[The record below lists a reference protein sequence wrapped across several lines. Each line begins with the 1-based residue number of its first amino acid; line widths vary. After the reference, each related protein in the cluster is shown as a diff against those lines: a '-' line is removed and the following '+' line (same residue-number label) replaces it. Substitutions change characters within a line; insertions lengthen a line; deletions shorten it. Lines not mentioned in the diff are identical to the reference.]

1 MSHKTRMRAL
11 APVLACLVLAA
22 LAPGASAAT
31 KFRPRVGGAMGL
43 YPTVNSSGRF
53 GAADIATGALTPVT
67 YHGGSVMAGGVHVH
81 TIFWAPAGYAFQGA
95 PAGAPADY
103 IGMVEQFFTDAAHD
117 SGTLTNTFSVLPQFA
132 QGTVG
137 GTVTPGAYSIAYNKS
152 SASDAIID
160 THPYPAVA
168 DQCASPNNVATCI
181 TDAQVQAEVD
191 RVVTSVGGN
200 RGLHDLWYVF
210 LPPNVDECILP
221 GVCGTNAFGG
231 YHSVSDLGGGPT
243 IYALTI
249 DPLIEAV
256 IHQGADPE
264 GYPDA
269 ETTIDIAAH
278 ETVEA
283 MTDPEGVGWMDPN
296 GFEVA
301 DKCEFGPQ
309 EGTPIGF
316 AGPDNSPY
324 NQVINGNKYLLQT
337 MWSNNDNGCVQ
348 TTSSTSN
355 PLPLPQV
362 NLTQYGRVVSGNI
375 GSAHAVSVHVSLI
388 RAAEDG
394 SSVTVA
400 SNSTISSASD
410 GSWSLTLQHPV
421 GDDRDEI
428 DIDYGGAGAPQND
441 IILTGNG
448 GDPYNEAGWTGWT
461 ALDQGSNLTNAGGSS
476 LSLAP
481 CFQTGV
487 LTATLNGAPIMGPH
501 GEIPTDFCSTQTDV
515 ATIPTP
521 ATGASS
527 VVTAST
533 NDNRAFGP
541 PNLPTPPNPKG
552 ALVKLTVPVGEPDA
566 VSPFISPLP
575 FTASG
580 LASCAADVELK
591 QVSCDGLVP
600 GETYTLTA
608 GSLRARGA
616 ADGTGTLTASMP
628 IRRGQSV
635 SLSNGARTLTT
646 LHVAN
651 LRVDIANSQT
661 VLSGGSCQPDQYMEG
676 PLTTPPTN
684 SSAGA
689 ATAFAGGAAL
699 TGEICPANGSA
710 AGFGTDD
717 LTQTDEA
724 SGGSTTTEVPAV
736 QDTSPIN
743 AEIVYGGFTAVATS
757 GLPGPDNSVIPTD
770 STSKISLAIVKA
782 SGGAVVFRAGN
793 VDTPNGVKVKALKP
807 GTYRAA
813 WTLTDANGDRR
824 LVVTR
829 FVEEAAQG
837 SSPSPKPKVSC
848 KLVNNK
854 IKCTV
859 TFPKAR
865 DVSGTVRM
873 KLVRDGQVA
882 ALGHGRISHSQ
893 ATITLRE
900 LHQVTR
906 GSWTLTVVLGGTS
919 TRMGVR
925 VS

>member
-1 MSHKTRMRAL
+1 MRVL
-11 APVLACLVLAA
+11 APVLACLMLGVLVPA
-22 LAPGASAAT
+22 ASAAT

-67 YHGGSVMAGGVHVH
+67 YHGGSVMAGGVHIH
-81 TIFWAPAGYAFQGA
+81 TIFWAPAGFAFQGS
-95 PAGAPADY
+95 PGAGIPTY
-103 IGMVEQFFTDAAHD
+103 KGLVQQFFTDSVAD
-117 SGTLTNTFSVLPQFA
+117 NGSSSNIFSVLPQFA
-132 QGTVG
+132 QGTIG
-137 GTVTPGAYSIAYNKS
+137 GPITPGAYSLSYN
-152 SASDAIID
+152 AADTTHDAITD
-160 THPYPAVA
+160 TDPYPPAA
-168 DQCASPNNVATCI
+168 DQCASPNNIPTCI

-191 RVVTSVGGN
+191 HVISTTGGT
-200 RGLHDLWYVF
+200 RDLHNLWMVF

-221 GVCGTNAFGG
+221 GLCGTNAFGG
-231 YHSVSDLGGGPT
+231 YHSLSNLGNNT
-243 IYALTI
+243 AIYALVI

-256 IHQGADPE
+256 IHSGGDPQ

-278 ETVEA
+278 ETEEA
-283 MTDPEGVGWMDPN
+283 MTDPEGIGYMDPN
-296 GFEVA
+296 GFESA

-309 EGTPIGF
+309 EGTPLGF
-316 AGPDNSPY
+316 APNGSPY
-324 NQVINGNKYLLQT
+324 NQLINGHQYLIQE

-348 TTSSTSN
+348 RTSLNGN

-362 NLTQYGRVVSGNI
+362 NLTQYRRVVSGNV
-375 GSAHAVSVHVSLI
+375 GSAHAVSVHVAMI
-388 RAAEDG
+388 RAGADG
-394 SSVTVA
+394 SPVTVA

-428 DIDYGGAGAPQND
+428 DIDYGGAGAPHND
-441 IILTGNG
+441 VILTGNG

-461 ALDQGSNLTNAGGSS
+461 ALDQGSDLTNGGGSS
-476 LSLAP
+476 LGLGP

-487 LTATLNGAPIMGPH
+487 LTATLNGAPILGPH

-521 ATGASS
+521 ATGRTS

-541 PNLPTPPNPKG
+541 PNLPTPPNVLG

-575 FTASG
+575 FQPSG
-580 LASCAADVELK
+580 LATCAADVELR
-591 QVSCDGLVP
+591 QVACQGLVP
-600 GETYTLTA
+600 GETYTLID
-608 GSLRARGA
+608 GSRRVRGA
-616 ADGTGTLTASMP
+616 ADGSGTVTASMP
-628 IRRGQSV
+628 VRRGQSV

-646 LHVAN
+646 LHVSN
-651 LRVDIANSQT
+651 LRADIVGDQT
-661 VLSGGSCQPDQYMEG
+661 VLSGGACQPDQYMAG

-684 SSAGA
+684 ASAGA
-689 ATAFAGGAAL
+689 ASAFAGGPAL
-699 TGEICPANGSA
+699 TSEICPANGKA
-710 AGFGTDD
+710 VGFGTDN

-770 STSKISLAIVKA
+770 STSRISLAIAKA
-782 SGGAVVFRAGN
+782 SGGGVVFRAAN
-793 VDTPNGVKVKALKP
+793 VDTANGVKVKALKP
-807 GTYRAA
+807 GTYRAL

-824 LVVTR
+824 FVVTR

-837 SSPSPKPKVSC
+837 SGPSAKPHVSC

-854 IKCTV
+854 VKCTV
-859 TFPKAR
+859 TVPNAK

-873 KLVRDGQVA
+873 KLVRNGQVM
-882 ALGHGRISHSQ
+882 ALGHGRISHSR
-893 ATITLRE
+893 ATVTLRE

-906 GSWTLTVVLGGTS
+906 GSWTLTLVLGGTS

>member
-1 MSHKTRMRAL
+1 MSHTTRMRAL
-11 APVLACLVLAA
+11 VPVLACLMLAA

-31 KFRPRVGGAMGL
+31 KFRPRVAGAMGL

-81 TIFWAPAGYAFQGA
+81 TIFWAPPGYPFQGA

-103 IGMVEQFFTDAAHD
+103 VGMVEQFFTDSAHD
-117 SGTLTNTFSVLPQFA
+117 SGTLSNTFSVLPQFA
-132 QGTVG
+132 QGTIG
-137 GTVTPGAYSIAYNKS
+137 GTVTPGAYSISYDKA
-152 SASDAIID
+152 SASDAIFD
-160 THPYPAVA
+160 THPYPALA
-168 DQCASPNNVATCI
+168 DQCASPNNIATCI

-191 RVVTSVGGN
+191 RVITSVGGN

-231 YHSVSDLGGGPT
+231 YHSLSNLGHGT
-243 IYALTI
+243 AIYALTI

-256 IHQGADPE
+256 VHQGADPE

-278 ETVEA
+278 EVVEA

-296 GFEVA
+296 GFEVG

-309 EGTPIGF
+309 EGTPVGF

-348 TTSSTSN
+348 TTSNTSN

-362 NLTQYGRVVSGNI
+362 NLTQYSRVVSGNV
-375 GSAHAVSVHVSLI
+375 GGAHAVSVHVSLI
-388 RAAEDG
+388 RAGEDG
-394 SSVTVA
+394 SPVTVA

-410 GSWSLTLQHPV
+410 GSWAVTLQRPV

-428 DIDYGGAGAPQND
+428 DVDYGAGGPQND
-441 IILTGNG
+441 VILTGNG
-448 GDPYNEAGWTGWT
+448 GNPYNEAGWTGWT
-461 ALDQGSNLTNAGGSS
+461 ALDQGSALTNAGGSS
-476 LSLAP
+476 LSLGP

-501 GEIPTDFCSTQTDV
+501 GEIPTEYCSTQTDV

-521 ATGASS
+521 ATGRAS

-541 PNLPTPPNPKG
+541 PNFPTPPNPKG

-566 VSPFISPLP
+566 ASSFISPLP
-575 FTASG
+575 FSPTG
-580 LASCAADVELK
+580 LAKCAADVELR
-591 QVSCDGLVP
+591 QVSCQGLIP
-600 GETYTLTA
+600 GAAYTLID
-608 GSLRARGA
+608 GSMRARGA
-616 ADGTGTLTASMP
+616 ADDSGTVTASMAVK
-628 IRRGQSV
+628 RGQSV
-635 SLSNGARTLTT
+635 SLSNGSRTLTT
-646 LHVAN
+646 LHVAR
-651 LRVDIANSQT
+651 LRVDIVGDQT
-661 VLSGGSCQPDQYMEG
+661 VLAGGSCQPDQYMAA
-676 PLTTPPTN
+676 PLSAPPTN
-684 SSAGA
+684 QSAGA
-689 ATAFAGGAAL
+689 PSAFAGGAAL
-699 TGEICPANGSA
+699 TDEICPSNGKA

-736 QDTSPIN
+736 QDTSPLN

-757 GLPGPDNSVIPTD
+757 GLPGPDNSVIATD
-770 STSKISLAIVKA
+770 STSRISLAIVKA
-782 SGGAVVFRAGN
+782 SGGPIVFRAAN
-793 VDTPNGVKVKALKP
+793 VDTANGVKVKALKP
-807 GTYRAA
+807 GTYRAL

-824 LVVTR
+824 FVVTR

-837 SSPSPKPKVSC
+837 STQAPKPRVTC
-848 KLVNNK
+848 KLVGGK
-854 IKCTV
+854 VKC
-859 TFPKAR
+859 K
-865 DVSGTVRM
+865 
-873 KLVRDGQVA
+873 VA
-882 ALGHGRISHSQ
+882 VA
-893 ATITLRE
+893 E
-900 LHQVTR
+900 DR
-906 GSWTLTVVLGGTS
+906 GCQRNGAAEASP
-919 TRMGVR
+919 
-925 VS
+925 